1 MADALTESIV
11 DKQRHASGTPTGA
24 GPSTRKQESQ
34 ESAANQELTVVVC
47 DDGQA
52 VRDRLVGILRRLQ
65 GVRIA
70 GEAYDAS
77 SVVDLAAN
85 LKPDVLV
92 LDLKLPDGNGM
103 EVLRRIRA
111 KHPSIT
117 VIILTNHAH
126 ALYRRACLEA
136 GASYFFDKSTE
147 FDKVAPVLSE
157 MLARR
162 EGSAR
167 SEKASP
173 PAHKADGSS
182 TIGR

>member
-1 MADALTESIV
+1 MRLADALTESIV

-162 EGSAR
+162 
-167 SEKASP
+167 
-173 PAHKADGSS
+173 
-182 TIGR
+182 